1 MASSEIQIYNRA
13 LNAIG
18 SRDDVNSVT
27 EESRE
32 AEVCRLWFGTA
43 RDIVL
48 RAAPWSV
55 GRSHARLALLA
66 QRDDTLVWAGTDP
79 TPGFAFAYAA
89 PSDMLIPRYLTSYE
103 RFTLGVYNDG
113 SVDQLALMANSES
126 PILSYT
132 KQQTTI
138 GLWDVQLE
146 QAVTFALAAYICMPL
161 TGKPARAKLLADQA
175 NNILLDARIADAN
188 SEQNTLETIPDWI
201 AARGYAGSYPSARYF
216 YPNGP
221 MVAYSE
227 LPGVS

>member
-1 MASSEIQIYNRA
+1 MATSEPQIYNRA

-18 SRDDVNSVT
+18 ARNSVNSVS
-27 EESRE
+27 EASRE

-66 QRDDTLVWAGTDP
+66 TRDDTLEWAGTDP
-79 TPGFAFAYAA
+79 MPGFSFAYAL
-89 PSDMLIPRYLTSYE
+89 PSDMLIPRYLSSYN
-103 RFTLGVYNDG
+103 RFTMGVFNDG
-113 SVDQLALMANSES
+113 SGDQMALMTNSES

-132 KQQTTI
+132 KRVESI

-146 QAVTFALAAYICMPL
+146 MAVTFALAAYICMPL
-161 TGKPARAKLLADQA
+161 TGKSQRAKMLADQA
-175 NNILLDARIADAN
+175 NGILLDARIADAN
-188 SEQNTLETIPDWI
+188 SEMNTLDTVPDWI
-201 AARGYAGSYPSARYF
+201 AARGYSGSYPSARYF

-221 MVAYSE
+221 MISFSE